1 MATSSKRAYA
11 VPRSAAPR
19 APALAAGHCWPL
31 PPQETLK
38 QFWLSLCGISG
49 GLFEPS
55 KCFWWGWGLILNV
68 ILPLIPSFWVFS
80 FALGCGVYFG
90 GIQHSPV
97 YGCSALSYNFG
108 ALTGEDEHV
117 SFYSAISKGDSFS
130 RGWWVFK
137 LGLEGDRQSV
147 KFCFIPSSF
156 HHSEETNLKTHPEE
170 IYIRLIF
177 FDQSVFPRGIVKS

>member
-1 MATSSKRAYA
+1 MFLVGVGFDSKCDF
-11 VPRSAAPR
+11 APHTIF
-19 APALAAGHCWPL
+19 L
-31 PPQETLK
+31 
-38 QFWLSLCGISG
+38 
-49 GLFEPS
+49 GLFLCP
-55 KCFWWGWGLILNV
+55 WMWGI
-68 ILPLIPSFWVFS
+68 
-80 FALGCGVYFG
+80 FG

-177 FDQSVFPRGIVKS
+177 FDQSVFPRGLVKSKWKENTQLCFQLSCVRSVL